1 MKKLKIRGE
10 LLIVEITKR
19 TVRLARV
26 LNSGNSARLLFG
38 VALPLPE
45 GTADD
50 GKILDRPRLF
60 ALISSALSENPE
72 LKAESKKVIFL
83 LSTSR
88 TLFTTIDIP
97 TAVSDRKI
105 GAFISSNDDILF
117 PERISDKTTVYETTS
132 PVFRDKNGTECRR
145 VRIWSTSVDI
155 LKDYYDLADDLGLN
169 TVGIEHFVNAFASC
183 CGLTFF
189 GEVEKSCDDLRLY
202 VRADED
208 YIILLLARGGSA
220 ELFRIIRRTD
230 AECDASEVNL
240 ALEYYKSRYGRDGFS
255 EKTVCAVSGSAF
267 AEKEFA
273 SVFSA
278 RMPFFCDTD
287 DNPEFALCLG
297 AAQMSVNSGLPR
309 RARKPRA
316 STVKTTSLAGA
327 AALTAAIALTVNS
340 LLTWNDEISAL
351 RQKSFDLEA
360 SVSAIPS
367 YESEIEQYEKYSSDS
382 EVLRYLFDDSKFGEA
397 IHEIEAS
404 LGSSSL
410 DGFDTD
416 DGIITASFSSPS
428 PSDAAELI
436 ASLRTLKSA
445 ELIDVGDLF
454 ISDDGTVSF
463 EVRLTF
469 S

>member
-26 LNSGNSARLLFG
+26 LNSGNSAKLLFG
-38 VALPLPE
+38 VSLPLPE

-50 GKILDRPRLF
+50 GKILDSPRLF

-72 LKAESKKVIFL
+72 LNAETKKVIFL

-88 TLFTTIDIP
+88 TLFTTVDIP

-117 PERISDKTTVYETTS
+117 PEKISDKITVYETTS

-145 VRIWSTSVDI
+145 VRIWATSVNI

-169 TVGIEHFVNAFASC
+169 IVGIEHFVNAFASC
-183 CGLTFF
+183 CGLNFF
-189 GEVEKSCDDLRLY
+189 NETEKSCDSVRLY

-208 YIILLLARGGSA
+208 YIILLLARGGSV

-230 AECDASEVNL
+230 AECDANEVNL
-240 ALEYYKSRYGRDGFS
+240 ALEYYKSRYGRDEFS
-255 EKTVCAVSGSAF
+255 KNSVCTVSGSAF
-267 AEKEFA
+267 TEKEF
-273 SVFSA
+273 SRQFSA

-287 DNPEFALCLG
+287 DDPEFALCIG
-297 AAQMSVNSGLPR
+297 AAKMSVNSGLPR

-316 STVKTTSLAGA
+316 STIKTISLTCA
-327 AALTAAIALTVNS
+327 AALTASLALTINS
-340 LLTWNDEISAL
+340 LLTWNDEIAAL
-351 RQKSFDLEA
+351 RQKTLDLEA

-367 YESEIEQYEKYSSDS
+367 YESEIEQYEKYSGDS
-382 EVLRYLFDDSKFGEA
+382 ETLKSLFDDSKFGEV
-397 IHEIEAS
+397 IHEIEAN

-416 DGIITASFSSPS
+416 ESSITAKFSSPS
-428 PSDAAELI
+428 TSDAAELI
-436 ASLRTLKSA
+436 AVLRTLQSA
-445 ELIDVGDLF
+445 ELTDVGDLS
-454 ISDDGTVSF
+454 ISDDGKASF

>member
-10 LLIVEITKR
+10 LLIVEITKH

-26 LNSGNSARLLFG
+26 LNSGNSAKLLSG
-38 VALPLPE
+38 VTLPLPK
-45 GTADD
+45 GTAHD
-50 GKILDRPRLF
+50 GKILDSPRLF
-60 ALISSALSENPE
+60 ALISSALSEKPE
-72 LKAESKKVIFL
+72 LKAETKKVIFL

-88 TLFTTIDIP
+88 TLFTTADIP

-117 PERISDKTTVYETTS
+117 PEKISDKTTVYETTS

-145 VRIWSTSVDI
+145 VRIWATSIDI
-155 LKDYYDLADDLGLN
+155 LKDYYELADDLGLS
-169 TVGIEHFVNAFASC
+169 TVGIEHFANAFASC

-189 GEVEKSCDDLRLY
+189 GEAEKCSDDVRLY
-202 VRADED
+202 VRGDED
-208 YIILLLARGGSA
+208 YIILLLARGGSV

-230 AECDASEVNL
+230 AECDANEVNL
-240 ALEYYKSRYGRDGFS
+240 ALEYYKSKYGRDGFS
-255 EKTVCAVSGSAF
+255 EKSVCAVSGPAF
-267 AEKEFA
+267 AEKEF
-273 SVFSA
+273 SRQFSA
-278 RMPFFCDTD
+278 RMPFFCDTG
-287 DNPEFALCLG
+287 DNSEFALCLG
-297 AAQMSVNSGLPR
+297 AAKMSVNSGLPR

-316 STVKTTSLAGA
+316 STIKTTSLAGA
-327 AALTAAIALTVNS
+327 AALTAALALTVNS
-340 LLTWNDEISAL
+340 LLTWNDEIAAL

-367 YESEIEQYEKYSSDS
+367 YESEIEQYENYSGDS
-382 EVLRYLFDDSKFGEA
+382 AALKSLLDDSVFGEM
-397 IHEIEAS
+397 IHEIEEN

-416 DGIITASFSSPS
+416 DVSITAKFRSPS

-436 ASLRTLKSA
+436 ASLRTLQSA
-445 ELIDVGDLF
+445 VLTDVGDLF

-463 EVRLTF
+463 EVRLIF
-469 S
+469 P